1 MHLETYFLTNA
12 ILILGWGVY
21 ISYTAAAAAAAKLF
35 IYNRTTAMGIMLAGG
50 SLGVITYPFLFQY
63 LLRQYTLRGVMLI
76 LAGLYLNFFA
86 VASLVLIAETH
97 FKMPDIVDIKT
108 NIEIDVEFDE
118 EKACENEDC
127 TGSNGD
133 TKDKLQDENFAT
145 YEKYLNTP
153 VDLKEKYEPKIE
165 TVDKVNVLTPNT
177 CPCFSRLWHLCK
189 PFLSIKFVSFI
200 LFHMTSMFGLYGYL
214 MYVPPYLVEAG
225 LTKTEI
231 ASLLSI
237 DGAFDL
243 IGRITIGFLASHP
256 KVNMYMLI
264 SVNSA
269 ISGCFDLILPMM
281 LSGTAVYPV
290 MAANMAVLGL
300 FVGGTLGLHGQL
312 IVDAVGTERAGTGYG
327 LSTTSFGI
335 ATSLTAVIYGM
346 KN

>member
-1 MHLETYFLTNA
+1 
-12 ILILGWGVY
+12 
-21 ISYTAAAAAAAKLF
+21 
-35 IYNRTTAMGIMLAGG
+35 
-50 SLGVITYPFLFQY
+50 
-63 LLRQYTLRGVMLI
+63 MLI

-86 VASLVLIAETH
+86 VASLVLIVEKH
-97 FKMPDIVDIKT
+97 FKMPDMVDIKT

-127 TGSNGD
+127 TGANGD
-133 TKDKLQDENFAT
+133 TKDKLQDENIAT
-145 YEKYLNTP
+145 YDKYLNAP

-165 TVDKVNVLTPNT
+165 TFDKVYFLTPDT

-200 LFHMTSMFGLYGYL
+200 LFHMASMFGLYGYL
-214 MYVPPYLVEAG
+214 MYVPPYLVEAR

-243 IGRITIGFLASHP
+243 IGRIAIGFLASHP
-256 KVNMYMLI
+256 KVNMYILI

-269 ISGCFDLILPMM
+269 IAACFDLILPLM
-281 LSGTAVYPV
+281 LSSTAVYPV

-300 FVGGTLGLHGQL
+300 LVGGTLGLHGQL
-312 IVDAVGTERAGTGYG
+312 IVDAVETVRAGIGHG
-327 LSTTSFGI
+327 LLPLYT
-335 ATSLTAVIYGM
+335 L
-346 KN
+346 